1 MTIDDAADEADGRG
15 HYHARTGWPAAIA
28 VAAAAVLFLLAS
40 MAGVLGQW
48 AYARLAGGAAAA
60 EAPGQMLSFLGTMQL
75 ALVLLVLLAA
85 RAFGSQAQDV
95 LALVPSATGWR
106 GYIYG
111 LLGLLGLV
119 GAMDAVML
127 LLKPEPIM
135 GDMKPFVGMIRSDLW
150 WLTLLVV
157 GIGAPLSEELLFRGF
172 VQSALAQTR
181 LGFLGATLVTTS
193 TWTALHA
200 NYSILGIIQV
210 GVIGLYLSWLLWRT
224 GSLKVT
230 MFCHGAYN
238 ALMTLLIGL
247 GPLPGA

>member
-1 MTIDDAADEADGRG
+1 MTIEDVAGEAARRG
-15 HYHARTGWPAAIA
+15 HYQARTGWPAVAA
-28 VAAAAVLFLLAS
+28 VAAAIVLFLTS
-40 MAGVLGQW
+40 TMAGAVGQLV
-48 AYARLAGGAAAA
+48 YMRLAGATAG
-60 EAPGQMLSFLGTMQL
+60 EAPGATLTFLGTMQL
-75 ALVLLVLLAA
+75 VLVLLVLLAS
-85 RAFGSQAQDV
+85 RAFRSRARDV

-106 GYIYG
+106 GYVYG

-119 GAMDAVML
+119 GAMDVVML

-172 VQSALAQTR
+172 LQSALAQTR

-210 GVIGLYLSWLLWRT
+210 GVIGIYLSWLLWRT

-238 ALMTLLIGL
+238 AVMTLLIGL
-247 GPLPGA
+247 GPMPGS